1 MPLFLF
7 STAMGSNKY
16 AILIDGGF
24 FTKIFASPN
33 KHYPSA
39 SDVEIIVSRIQK
51 LHELNNRELLRIFY
65 YDAPPLQSKVTN
77 PLDKHAID
85 LGQSDLAKNSR
96 KLHSEL
102 VMRSDFALRMGELKI
117 NSWILKPSVF
127 KRCGRTPEATIE
139 EKEDNAKTTSSL
151 ETTIEDPPSL
161 VIYPKDLRPEINQK
175 GVDLKI
181 GMDIACMAI
190 RQTVD
195 TIVMITGDS
204 DLVPALKLAR
214 REGLRVYCVQF
225 KERKL
230 TDVLIIHSDKVL
242 EVSIHLDSPLEI

>member
-1 MPLFLF
+1 MS
-7 STAMGSNKY
+7 STKY

-24 FTKIFASPN
+24 FTKIFRPAN
-33 KHYPSA
+33 GDRYPSA
-39 SDVEIIVSRIQK
+39 NDVESVMQAICS
-51 LHELNNRELLRIFY
+51 LPELINKELLRIYY
-65 YDAPPLQSKVTN
+65 YDAPPLQVKVKN
-77 PLDKHAID
+77 PLDKHEID
-85 LGQSDLAKNSR
+85 LSKTELAKKAR

-102 VMRSDFALRMGELKI
+102 VMKPDFALRMGELKTHA
-117 NSWILKPSVF
+117 WTVKPSVF
-127 KRCGRTPEATIE
+127 KRTSKTINNASANCE
-139 EKEDNAKTTSSL
+139 IKELEMSSV
-151 ETTIEDPPSL
+151 
-161 VIYPKDLRPEINQK
+161 VIYPQDLYPEIEQK

-214 REGLRVYCVQF
+214 REGVRVYCVQF

-230 TDVLIIHSDKVL
+230 TDVLMIHADRVL
-242 EVSIHLDSPLEI
+242 ELSIELLSDSK

>member
-1 MPLFLF
+1 MPDCVTLFT
-7 STAMGSNKY
+7 S
-16 AILIDGGF
+16 
-24 FTKIFASPN
+24 
-33 KHYPSA
+33 
-39 SDVEIIVSRIQK
+39 K
-51 LHELNNRELLRIFY
+51 LQCFNTPVKQVLLENRELLRIFY

-117 NSWILKPSVF
+117 
-127 KRCGRTPEATIE
+127 
-139 EKEDNAKTTSSL
+139 
-151 ETTIEDPPSL
+151 
-161 VIYPKDLRPEINQK
+161 
-175 GVDLKI
+175 
-181 GMDIACMAI
+181 GMNIACMAI

-195 TIVMITGDS
+195 IIVMIIGDS
-204 DLVPALKLAR
+204 DLVPALELAR
-214 REGLRVYCVQF
+214 REGCVQF